1 MTVVDDDRIYLAIKA
16 CKEGKMVYRH
26 EAYDTVTTLELWRP
40 ENREVWFECTRNE
53 PAEVLGVKL
62 CHPPGNP
69 FVQLEG

>member
-1 MTVVDDDRIYLAIKA
+1 
-16 CKEGKMVYRH
+16 MVYRH